1 MPVKQLTMDEL
12 RDIINKQYPFT
23 NQQFD
28 MWGNFFN
35 LNMPSQ
41 PPPSNPP
48 PETPFKYTYIE
59 TRY

>member
-12 RDIINKQYPFT
+12 RDIISKQYPFT
-23 NQQFD
+23 NQQFS

-41 PPPSNPP
+41 PSPP
-48 PETPFKYTYIE
+48 PPQTPFKYTYIE